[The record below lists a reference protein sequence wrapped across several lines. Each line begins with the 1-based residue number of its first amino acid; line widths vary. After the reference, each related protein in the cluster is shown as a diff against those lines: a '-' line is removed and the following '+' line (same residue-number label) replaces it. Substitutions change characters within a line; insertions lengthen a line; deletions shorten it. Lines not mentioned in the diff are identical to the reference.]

1 MQENKKDHN
10 INNTSNQ
17 KNNDEID
24 LIELFSLIGDKIKQF
39 FTGIGQ
45 AFVNLLIYF
54 YKKVYQWKL
63 VIGIAVIIGGVVGFL
78 MKDSSQYY
86 SSTATVNSPY
96 LKGVDFITEI
106 DELNSLCTQDGRVLL
121 SKQLNVPLEVAE
133 NISEIQTIGY
143 FNKYMKG
150 RVNEEI
156 ADSLY
161 LNSLE
166 DESRFEITISTKVN
180 SITKEQLQSGFEYFF
195 EKNKFIQNYQS
206 VYLTSLKEKEEVYL
220 EQRKQLREF
229 NDAYKDIIIA
239 QGELL
244 RKGTKTSSSNVVVM
258 KDEQTDGYIRQSG
271 EKSLEVML
279 EARGLEDSLKV
290 IRRELS
296 LQKPVEFVNK
306 FSELFTVSLSTRGKT
321 VLGMLFGFLTIL
333 GFAVLVD
340 LNDYLKKKA
349 NI

>member
-24 LIELFSLIGDKIKQF
+24 LIELFSIIGNNIKQF
-39 FTGIGQ
+39 INSIGHN
-45 AFVNLLIYF
+45 FVYLLIYL

-63 VIGIAVIIGGVVGFL
+63 IIGVSIIIGGVIGFL

-96 LKGVDFITEI
+96 LKGVDFTTELS
-106 DELNSLCTQDGRVLL
+106 ELNSLCTEDGRELL
-121 SKQLNVPLEVAE
+121 AKQLNVSIETA
-133 NISEIQTIGY
+133 NIISEIQAIGY
-143 FNKYMKG
+143 FDKYKQG
-150 RVNEEI
+150 KVNEEI

-161 LNSLE
+161 LESLE
-166 DESRFEITISTKVN
+166 NETRFEIVISTKKN
-180 SITKEQLQSGFEYFF
+180 TITKEEIQSGFEYFF
-195 EKNKFIQNYQS
+195 ANNKFIQNYREI
-206 VYLTSLKEKEEVYL
+206 YLNSLKEKEAIYL
-220 EQRKQLREF
+220 LQRTKLQEF
-229 NDAYKDIIIA
+229 NDAYKNIIVA

-244 RKGTKTSSSNVVVM
+244 KNGIKKAPSNVVVM
-258 KDEQTDGYIRQSG
+258 SEEQSDGYIRQSG

-279 EARGLEDSLKV
+279 EARGLEDSLIM

-296 LQKPVEFVNK
+296 LQNPVEFVNK

-321 VLGMLFGFLTIL
+321 VLGMLFGFLSVL
-333 GFAVLVD
+333 GFAILID
-340 LNDYLKKKA
+340 FNNYLKRRA